1 MSLVEKIDAL
11 KMAQNLGCKG
21 THKDEKGN
29 WMPCSSMDELNKISN
44 RAEPKKKKSED
55 TDKTKR
61 SDGKK
66 KRRAIFD
73 SNWEKINKESSDDW
87 ETLEEAGVISID
99 RISGGGIISGKSL
112 QGRSA
117 LTGPEYVRDS
127 DPDVFPDIESARMR
141 GRQLGC
147 IGVSRRISK
156 AGRTVWMPCTNMSD
170 YARLA
175 GTTSLGRRHQ
185 RRSFENAVRTVLM
198 SNDKRP
204 KRKVSIYQEL
214 YKK

>member
-1 MSLVEKIDAL
+1 LDY
-11 KMAQNLGCKG
+11 
-21 THKDEKGN
+21 
-29 WMPCSSMDELNKISN
+29 
-44 RAEPKKKKSED
+44 
-55 TDKTKR
+55 
-61 SDGKK
+61 
-66 KRRAIFD
+66 
-73 SNWEKINKESSDDW
+73 
-87 ETLEEAGVISID
+87 
-99 RISGGGIISGKSL
+99 GIISGKSL
-112 QGRSA
+112 QGSGA